1 MRLLS
6 GQRKK
11 NSSPSDKN
19 ISSSLSSNIQE
30 MKQLFS
36 YKLNKDF
43 SMRTLNLKFNHK
55 EACLFYYSSIVDGAR
70 INLNI
75 IKPLLEN
82 DGDSVSNV
90 VSIENIEEVSDFETA
105 NENIN
110 SGKVILFIEGDKMAY
125 AMDVA
130 DFQHRAVSKSEN
142 ETTIKGPLD
151 AFTESMNTN
160 ISLIRKQLHNS
171 QLINEGIQIGERSK
185 NEVNLIYLKDLV
197 NDDILENL
205 RSRLKDIKTDS
216 VRNVEML
223 EQYLEERPY
232 SLLPTILYTEKPDKA
247 TSYIEE
253 GFIVLLMDSSSACLI
268 VPVTFWSFFHYPED
282 RYLRF
287 FYGNFTRAIRLLS
300 FYLTL
305 MISATF
311 VAIANFHSEMIPPD
325 LLLAITA
332 SRERIPFPLIFEVL
346 IMEIAFELIRE
357 AGLRIP
363 NPLGPTIGIVGALIL
378 GQAAVEANIISP
390 IIVIVVALS
399 GLSSFALADLNI
411 NFTIR
416 IMRFLFILAAGTFG
430 MLALTGASL
439 LFFMYTASIKS
450 FGIPFFS
457 PMSPHFISSEDT
469 VFRKALKK
477 ELFRPEYLRPKDIR
491 KKAKS

>member
-1 MRLLS
+1 MARFLKAGES
-6 GQRKK
+6 QNQK
-11 NSSPSDKN
+11 NLN
-19 ISSSLSSNIQE
+19 CHTSLQQNIQK

-36 YKLNKDF
+36 YGLNKDF
-43 SMRTLNLKFNHK
+43 SMRTLKLRFNQK
-55 EACLFYYSSIVDGAR
+55 EACLFYYGSIVDGAI

-82 DGDSVSNV
+82 NGDSVGNI
-90 VSIENIEEVSDFETA
+90 VSIENIEEVTDFETA

-110 SGKVILFIEGDKMAY
+110 SGKAILFVDGDKTAF

-142 ETTIKGPLD
+142 ESTIKGPQD

-185 NEVNLIYLKDLV
+185 NEVNLIYIKDLV
-197 NDDILENL
+197 NNDILENV
-205 RSRLKDIKTDS
+205 RSRLKEISTDS
-216 VRNVEML
+216 VRNIEVL

-232 SLLPTILYTEKPDKA
+232 SLVPTILYTEKPDKA
-247 TSYIEE
+247 TSYLED
-253 GFIVLLMDSSSACLI
+253 GFIVLLMDSSSACLV
-268 VPVTFWSFFHYPED
+268 VPVTFWSFFHNPED

-287 FYGNFTRAIRLLS
+287 FYANFTRALRLLC

-305 MISATF
+305 MISASF

-332 SRERIPFPLIFEVL
+332 SRERVPFPLIFEVL

-411 NFTIR
+411 NFTVR
-416 IMRFLFILAAGTFG
+416 LMRFLFIIAAGVYG
-430 MLALTGASL
+430 MLALTGAFL

-469 VFRKALKK
+469 VFRKPIKK
-477 ELFRPEYLRPKDIR
+477 EIFRPSFLRPKDLQ

>member
-1 MRLLS
+1 MARFLKAGES
-6 GQRKK
+6 QNQK
-11 NSSPSDKN
+11 NLN
-19 ISSSLSSNIQE
+19 CHTSLQQNIQE

-36 YKLNKDF
+36 YGLNKDF
-43 SMRTLNLKFNHK
+43 SMRTLKLRFNQK
-55 EACLFYYSSIVDGAR
+55 EACLFYYGSIVDGAI

-82 DGDSVSNV
+82 NGDSVGNI
-90 VSIENIEEVSDFETA
+90 VSIENIEEVTDFETA

-110 SGKVILFIEGDKMAY
+110 SGKAILFVDGDKTAF

-142 ETTIKGPLD
+142 ESTIKGPQD

-185 NEVNLIYLKDLV
+185 NEVNLIYIKDLV
-197 NDDILENL
+197 NNDILENV
-205 RSRLKDIKTDS
+205 RSRLKEISTDS
-216 VRNVEML
+216 VRNIEVL

-232 SLLPTILYTEKPDKA
+232 SLVPTILYTEKPDKA
-247 TSYIEE
+247 TSYLED
-253 GFIVLLMDSSSACLI
+253 GFIVLLMDSSSACLV
-268 VPVTFWSFFHYPED
+268 VPVTFWSFFHNPED

-287 FYGNFTRAIRLLS
+287 FYANFTRALRLLC

-305 MISATF
+305 MISASF

-332 SRERIPFPLIFEVL
+332 SRERVPFPLIFEVL

-411 NFTIR
+411 NFTVR
-416 IMRFLFILAAGTFG
+416 LMRFLFIIAAGVYG
-430 MLALTGASL
+430 MLALTGAFL

-457 PMSPHFISSEDT
+457 PMSPHFMSSEDT
-469 VFRKALKK
+469 VFRKPIKK
-477 ELFRPEYLRPKDIR
+477 EIFRPSFLRPKDLQ